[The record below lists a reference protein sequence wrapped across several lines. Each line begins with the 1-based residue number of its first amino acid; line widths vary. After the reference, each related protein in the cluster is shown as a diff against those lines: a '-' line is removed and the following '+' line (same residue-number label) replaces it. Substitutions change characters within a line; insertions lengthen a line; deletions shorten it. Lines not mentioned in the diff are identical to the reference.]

1 MLEAGLPT
9 GDVLTSAM
17 LYGWEAC
24 RGDKCGRRLGSPEDG
39 AATDIVVLDSD
50 PRADIGALR
59 KVSFV
64 MKDAKVWKG
73 DGIAV
78 GMV

>member
-1 MLEAGLPT
+1 VPCCM
-9 GDVLTSAM
+9 V
-17 LYGWEAC
+17 
-24 RGDKCGRRLGSPEDG
+24 GRLVGEISVEDDLARLEDG
-39 AATDIVVLDSD
+39 AAADIVALDSD

-73 DGIAV
+73 DGIVV
-78 GMV
+78 GTV